1 MEAIQAILVVR
12 LGTSYNDSREKTI
25 GAVERAVAEAFPAY
39 EVRRAFT
46 SQRIIDKLKK
56 RDQRSIDNLK
66 EALDRAAADG
76 IKSLIVQ
83 PTHLMDG
90 FEYMD
95 VKAEVEA
102 NQGRFERLAL
112 GAPLLASEA
121 DLDAVI
127 RAMAGELGGYDD
139 GKTALCL
146 MGHGTDA
153 ASNQVYQKMQDRMI
167 AVGYANYYIGTVE
180 AQPDLQAVI
189 EKLGAQ
195 KHYQRA
201 VLQPLMVVA
210 GDHANQD
217 MAGEEEDSWKS
228 QFVASGNFES
238 VDCQIAG
245 LGEIDAIQQIYV
257 AHTKAA
263 IDSLGD
269 IATTASADSD
279 VLADG
284 TYSAKFDTDSSMFH
298 VNEAYDGRGT
308 LTVKNGKMTLH
319 IVMPSQNIVNLFL
332 GTAEDAQKDGAKL
345 IQPTTEEV
353 TYSDG
358 SKEEVYAFDVP
369 VEALDQEFDLALI
382 GTKGKWYDHKVS
394 VSDAKAE

>member
-1 MEAIQAILVVR
+1 MEPRQAILVVSF
-12 LGTSYNDSREKTI
+12 GTSYNDSREKTI

-127 RAMAGELGGYDD
+127 LAMAGELGGYDD

-167 AVGYANYYIGTVE
+167 AGGYANYYIGTVE

-228 QFVASGNFES
+228 RLERAGYQVE
-238 VDCQIAG
+238 CRIRG
-245 LGEIDAIQQIYV
+245 LGEVEAIRKLYV
-257 AHTKAA
+257 AH
-263 IDSLGD
+263 
-269 IATTASADSD
+269 
-279 VLADG
+279 
-284 TYSAKFDTDSSMFH
+284 
-298 VNEAYDGRGT
+298 
-308 LTVKNGKMTLH
+308 VKSRVGKM
-319 IVMPSQNIVNLFL
+319 
-332 GTAEDAQKDGAKL
+332 KK
-345 IQPTTEEV
+345 
-353 TYSDG
+353 
-358 SKEEVYAFDVP
+358 
-369 VEALDQEFDLALI
+369 I
-382 GTKGKWYDHKVS
+382 GWITGKKRLLYTGRHFWNRKCR
-394 VSDAKAE
+394 KKTWWQRICRI

>member
-1 MEAIQAILVVR
+1 MEPRQAILVVSF
-12 LGTSYNDSREKTI
+12 GTSYNDSREKTI

-46 SQRIIDKLKK
+46 SQRIIDKLKE

-167 AVGYANYYIGTVE
+167 A
-180 AQPDLQAVI
+180 
-189 EKLGAQ
+189 
-195 KHYQRA
+195 
-201 VLQPLMVVA
+201 

-217 MAGEEEDSWKS
+217 MAGEKEDSWKS
-228 QFVASGNFES
+228 RLERAGYQVE
-238 VDCQIAG
+238 CRIRG
-245 LGEIDAIQQIYV
+245 LGEVEAIRKLYV
-257 AHTKAA
+257 AH
-263 IDSLGD
+263 
-269 IATTASADSD
+269 
-279 VLADG
+279 V
-284 TYSAKFDTDSSMFH
+284 
-298 VNEAYDGRGT
+298 R
-308 LTVKNGKMTLH
+308 
-319 IVMPSQNIVNLFL
+319 
-332 GTAEDAQKDGAKL
+332 
-345 IQPTTEEV
+345 EV
-353 TYSDG
+353 EWE
-358 SKEEVYAFDVP
+358 K
-369 VEALDQEFDLALI
+369 
-382 GTKGKWYDHKVS
+382 
-394 VSDAKAE
+394 

>member
-1 MEAIQAILVVR
+1 MEPRQAILVVSF
-12 LGTSYNDSREKTI
+12 GTSYNDSREKTI

-39 EVRRAFT
+39 EMRRAFT

-127 RAMAGELGGYDD
+127 LAMAGELGGYDD

-167 AVGYANYYIGTVE
+167 AGGYANYYIGTLSE
-180 AQPDLQAVI
+180 GSAAAAHGGCRRPC
-189 EKLGAQ
+189 E
-195 KHYQRA
+195 
-201 VLQPLMVVA
+201 
-210 GDHANQD
+210 
-217 MAGEEEDSWKS
+217 
-228 QFVASGNFES
+228 SG
-238 VDCQIAG
+238 
-245 LGEIDAIQQIYV
+245 Y
-257 AHTKAA
+257 
-263 IDSLGD
+263 
-269 IATTASADSD
+269 
-279 VLADG
+279 
-284 TYSAKFDTDSSMFH
+284 
-298 VNEAYDGRGT
+298 GR
-308 LTVKNGKMTLH
+308 
-319 IVMPSQNIVNLFL
+319 
-332 GTAEDAQKDGAKL
+332 
-345 IQPTTEEV
+345 
-353 TYSDG
+353 
-358 SKEEVYAFDVP
+358 
-369 VEALDQEFDLALI
+369 
-382 GTKGKWYDHKVS
+382 
-394 VSDAKAE
+394 

>member
-1 MEAIQAILVVR
+1 MEPRQAILVVSF
-12 LGTSYNDSREKTI
+12 GTSYNDSREKAI
-25 GAVERAVAEAFPAY
+25 GAVERAVAEAFPTY

-112 GAPLLASEA
+112 G
-121 DLDAVI
+121 
-127 RAMAGELGGYDD
+127 
-139 GKTALCL
+139 
-146 MGHGTDA
+146 HGTDA

-167 AVGYANYYIGTVE
+167 AGGYANYYIGTVE

-189 EKLGAQ
+189 EKLGEQ

-228 QFVASGNFES
+228 RLERAGYQVE
-238 VDCQIAG
+238 CRIRG
-245 LGEIDAIQQIYV
+245 LGEVEAIRKLYV
-257 AHTKAA
+257 AH
-263 IDSLGD
+263 
-269 IATTASADSD
+269 
-279 VLADG
+279 VR
-284 TYSAKFDTDSSMFH
+284 
-298 VNEAYDGRGT
+298 EAEWE
-308 LTVKNGKMTLH
+308 K
-319 IVMPSQNIVNLFL
+319 
-332 GTAEDAQKDGAKL
+332 
-345 IQPTTEEV
+345 
-353 TYSDG
+353 
-358 SKEEVYAFDVP
+358 
-369 VEALDQEFDLALI
+369 
-382 GTKGKWYDHKVS
+382 
-394 VSDAKAE
+394 

>member
-1 MEAIQAILVVR
+1 MEPRQAILVVSF
-12 LGTSYNDSREKTI
+12 GTSYNDSREKTI

-95 VKAEVEA
+95 VKA
-102 NQGRFERLAL
+102 
-112 GAPLLASEA
+112 

-167 AVGYANYYIGTVE
+167 AGGYANYYIGTVE

-228 QFVASGNFES
+228 RLERAGYQVE
-238 VDCQIAG
+238 CRIRG
-245 LGEIDAIQQIYV
+245 LGEVEAIRKLYV
-257 AHTKAA
+257 AH
-263 IDSLGD
+263 
-269 IATTASADSD
+269 
-279 VLADG
+279 VR
-284 TYSAKFDTDSSMFH
+284 
-298 VNEAYDGRGT
+298 EAEWE
-308 LTVKNGKMTLH
+308 K
-319 IVMPSQNIVNLFL
+319 
-332 GTAEDAQKDGAKL
+332 
-345 IQPTTEEV
+345 
-353 TYSDG
+353 
-358 SKEEVYAFDVP
+358 
-369 VEALDQEFDLALI
+369 
-382 GTKGKWYDHKVS
+382 
-394 VSDAKAE
+394 

>member
-1 MEAIQAILVVR
+1 MEPRQAILVVSF
-12 LGTSYNDSREKTI
+12 GTSYNDSREKAI
-25 GAVERAVAEAFPAY
+25 GAVERAVAEAFPTY

-56 RDQRSIDNLK
+56 RDQQSIDNLK

-76 IKSLIVQ
+76 IKNLIVQ

-146 MGHGTDA
+146 MGHGTNA

-167 AVGYANYYIGTVE
+167 AGGYANYYIGTVE

-189 EKLGAQ
+189 EKLGEQ

-228 QFVASGNFES
+228 RLERAGYQVE
-238 VDCQIAG
+238 CCIRG
-245 LGEIDAIQQIYV
+245 LGEFEAIRKLYV
-257 AHTKAA
+257 AH
-263 IDSLGD
+263 
-269 IATTASADSD
+269 
-279 VLADG
+279 VR
-284 TYSAKFDTDSSMFH
+284 
-298 VNEAYDGRGT
+298 EAEWE
-308 LTVKNGKMTLH
+308 K
-319 IVMPSQNIVNLFL
+319 
-332 GTAEDAQKDGAKL
+332 
-345 IQPTTEEV
+345 
-353 TYSDG
+353 
-358 SKEEVYAFDVP
+358 
-369 VEALDQEFDLALI
+369 
-382 GTKGKWYDHKVS
+382 
-394 VSDAKAE
+394 

>member
-1 MEAIQAILVVR
+1 MEPRQAILVVSF
-12 LGTSYNDSREKTI
+12 GTSYNDSREKTI

-127 RAMAGELGGYDD
+127 RAMAGELDGYDD

-167 AVGYANYYIGTVE
+167 AG
-180 AQPDLQAVI
+180 

-228 QFVASGNFES
+228 RLERAGYQVE
-238 VDCQIAG
+238 CRIRG
-245 LGEIDAIQQIYV
+245 LGEVEAIWKLYV
-257 AHTKAA
+257 AH
-263 IDSLGD
+263 
-269 IATTASADSD
+269 
-279 VLADG
+279 VR
-284 TYSAKFDTDSSMFH
+284 
-298 VNEAYDGRGT
+298 EAEWE
-308 LTVKNGKMTLH
+308 K
-319 IVMPSQNIVNLFL
+319 
-332 GTAEDAQKDGAKL
+332 
-345 IQPTTEEV
+345 
-353 TYSDG
+353 
-358 SKEEVYAFDVP
+358 
-369 VEALDQEFDLALI
+369 
-382 GTKGKWYDHKVS
+382 
-394 VSDAKAE
+394 

>member
-1 MEAIQAILVVR
+1 MEPRQAILVVSF
-12 LGTSYNDSREKTI
+12 GTSYNDSREKTI

-127 RAMAGELGGYDD
+127 RAMAGELDGYDD

-167 AVGYANYYIGTVE
+167 AGGYANYYIGTVEAQPDLQAVIEKLGAQKHYQRAVLQPLMVVAGDHANQGRFERLALGAPLLASEADLDAVIRAMAGELDGYDDGKTALCLMGHGTDAASNQVYQKMQDRMIAGGYANYYIGTVE

-228 QFVASGNFES
+228 RLERAGYQVE
-238 VDCQIAG
+238 CRIRG
-245 LGEIDAIQQIYV
+245 LGEVEAIRKLYV
-257 AHTKAA
+257 AH
-263 IDSLGD
+263 
-269 IATTASADSD
+269 
-279 VLADG
+279 VR
-284 TYSAKFDTDSSMFH
+284 
-298 VNEAYDGRGT
+298 EAEWE
-308 LTVKNGKMTLH
+308 K
-319 IVMPSQNIVNLFL
+319 
-332 GTAEDAQKDGAKL
+332 
-345 IQPTTEEV
+345 
-353 TYSDG
+353 
-358 SKEEVYAFDVP
+358 
-369 VEALDQEFDLALI
+369 
-382 GTKGKWYDHKVS
+382 
-394 VSDAKAE
+394 

>member
-1 MEAIQAILVVR
+1 MEPRQAILVVSF
-12 LGTSYNDSREKTI
+12 GTSYNDSREKTI

-102 NQGRFERLAL
+102 NQGRFERLTL

-127 RAMAGELGGYDD
+127 LAMAGELGGYDD

-153 ASNQVYQKMQDRMI
+153 SGCVLLSDISSHTFSALR
-167 AVGYANYYIGTVE
+167 YANYYIGTVE

-228 QFVASGNFES
+228 RLERAGYQVE
-238 VDCQIAG
+238 CRIRG
-245 LGEIDAIQQIYV
+245 LGEVEAIRKLYV
-257 AHTKAA
+257 AH
-263 IDSLGD
+263 
-269 IATTASADSD
+269 
-279 VLADG
+279 VR
-284 TYSAKFDTDSSMFH
+284 
-298 VNEAYDGRGT
+298 EAEGE
-308 LTVKNGKMTLH
+308 K
-319 IVMPSQNIVNLFL
+319 
-332 GTAEDAQKDGAKL
+332 
-345 IQPTTEEV
+345 
-353 TYSDG
+353 
-358 SKEEVYAFDVP
+358 
-369 VEALDQEFDLALI
+369 
-382 GTKGKWYDHKVS
+382 
-394 VSDAKAE
+394 

>member
-1 MEAIQAILVVR
+1 MEPRQAILVVSF
-12 LGTSYNDSREKTI
+12 GTSYNDSREKTI

-46 SQRIIDKLKK
+46 SQRIIDKLK
-56 RDQRSIDNLK
+56 N
-66 EALDRAAADG
+66 RAAADG

-127 RAMAGELGGYDD
+127 RAMAGELDGYDD

-167 AVGYANYYIGTVE
+167 AGGYANYYIGTVE

-228 QFVASGNFES
+228 RLERAGYQVE
-238 VDCQIAG
+238 CRIRG
-245 LGEIDAIQQIYV
+245 LGEVEAIRKLYV
-257 AHTKAA
+257 AH
-263 IDSLGD
+263 
-269 IATTASADSD
+269 
-279 VLADG
+279 VR
-284 TYSAKFDTDSSMFH
+284 
-298 VNEAYDGRGT
+298 EAEWE
-308 LTVKNGKMTLH
+308 K
-319 IVMPSQNIVNLFL
+319 
-332 GTAEDAQKDGAKL
+332 
-345 IQPTTEEV
+345 
-353 TYSDG
+353 
-358 SKEEVYAFDVP
+358 
-369 VEALDQEFDLALI
+369 
-382 GTKGKWYDHKVS
+382 
-394 VSDAKAE
+394 

>member
-1 MEAIQAILVVR
+1 MEPRQAILVVSF
-12 LGTSYNDSREKTI
+12 GTSYNDSREKTI

-127 RAMAGELGGYDD
+127 RAMAGELDGYDD

-167 AVGYANYYIGTVE
+167 AGGYANYYIGT
-180 AQPDLQAVI
+180 
-189 EKLGAQ
+189 
-195 KHYQRA
+195 

-228 QFVASGNFES
+228 RLERAGYQVE
-238 VDCQIAG
+238 CRIRG
-245 LGEIDAIQQIYV
+245 LGEVEAIRKLYV
-257 AHTKAA
+257 AH
-263 IDSLGD
+263 
-269 IATTASADSD
+269 
-279 VLADG
+279 VR
-284 TYSAKFDTDSSMFH
+284 
-298 VNEAYDGRGT
+298 EA
-308 LTVKNGKMTLH
+308 
-319 IVMPSQNIVNLFL
+319 
-332 GTAEDAQKDGAKL
+332 E
-345 IQPTTEEV
+345 
-353 TYSDG
+353 
-358 SKEEVYAFDVP
+358 
-369 VEALDQEFDLALI
+369 
-382 GTKGKWYDHKVS
+382 
-394 VSDAKAE
+394 

>member
-1 MEAIQAILVVR
+1 MEPRQAILVVSF
-12 LGTSYNDSREKTI
+12 GTSYNDSREKTI

-102 NQGRFERLAL
+102 NQGRFERLTL

-127 RAMAGELGGYDD
+127 LAMAGELGGYDD

-153 ASNQVYQKMQDRMI
+153 ASNQVYQKM
-167 AVGYANYYIGTVE
+167 
-180 AQPDLQAVI
+180 
-189 EKLGAQ
+189 
-195 KHYQRA
+195 
-201 VLQPLMVVA
+201 
-210 GDHANQD
+210 
-217 MAGEEEDSWKS
+217 
-228 QFVASGNFES
+228 
-238 VDCQIAG
+238 
-245 LGEIDAIQQIYV
+245 
-257 AHTKAA
+257 
-263 IDSLGD
+263 
-269 IATTASADSD
+269 
-279 VLADG
+279 
-284 TYSAKFDTDSSMFH
+284 
-298 VNEAYDGRGT
+298 
-308 LTVKNGKMTLH
+308 
-319 IVMPSQNIVNLFL
+319 
-332 GTAEDAQKDGAKL
+332 
-345 IQPTTEEV
+345 
-353 TYSDG
+353 
-358 SKEEVYAFDVP
+358 
-369 VEALDQEFDLALI
+369 
-382 GTKGKWYDHKVS
+382 
-394 VSDAKAE
+394 

>member
-1 MEAIQAILVVR
+1 MEMKQAILVVSF
-12 LGTSYNDSREKTI
+12 GTSYNDSREKTI
-25 GAVERAVAEAFPAY
+25 GAIEHAVAEAFPAY

-56 RDQRSIDNLK
+56 RDQISIDNLK

-76 IKSLIVQ
+76 MKRLIVQ

-102 NQGRFERLAL
+102 NQGRFDRLSL
-112 GAPLLASEA
+112 GAPLLASES

-127 RAMAGELGGYDD
+127 QAMAGELGECDD
-139 GKTALCL
+139 GRTALCL

-167 AVGYANYYIGTVE
+167 AGGYANYYIGTVE

-189 EKLGAQ
+189 RKLGEQ

-217 MAGEEEDSWKS
+217 MAGEQEDSWKNRLERAGY
-228 QFVASGNFES
+228 QVE
-238 VDCQIAG
+238 CRIRG
-245 LGEIDAIQQIYV
+245 LGEVEAVRRLYV
-257 AHTKAA
+257 AH
-263 IDSLGD
+263 
-269 IATTASADSD
+269 
-279 VLADG
+279 VR
-284 TYSAKFDTDSSMFH
+284 
-298 VNEAYDGRGT
+298 EAERE
-308 LTVKNGKMTLH
+308 
-319 IVMPSQNIVNLFL
+319 I
-332 GTAEDAQKDGAKL
+332 
-345 IQPTTEEV
+345 
-353 TYSDG
+353 
-358 SKEEVYAFDVP
+358 KE
-369 VEALDQEFDLALI
+369 
-382 GTKGKWYDHKVS
+382 S
-394 VSDAKAE
+394 

>member
-1 MEAIQAILVVR
+1 M
-12 LGTSYNDSREKTI
+12 
-25 GAVERAVAEAFPAY
+25 
-39 EVRRAFT
+39 
-46 SQRIIDKLKK
+46 KK

-127 RAMAGELGGYDD
+127 LAMAGELG
-139 GKTALCL
+139 
-146 MGHGTDA
+146 
-153 ASNQVYQKMQDRMI
+153 
-167 AVGYANYYIGTVE
+167 GYANYYIGTVE

-228 QFVASGNFES
+228 RLERAGYQVE
-238 VDCQIAG
+238 CRIRG
-245 LGEIDAIQQIYV
+245 LGEVEAIRKLYV
-257 AHTKAA
+257 AH
-263 IDSLGD
+263 
-269 IATTASADSD
+269 
-279 VLADG
+279 VR
-284 TYSAKFDTDSSMFH
+284 
-298 VNEAYDGRGT
+298 EAEWE
-308 LTVKNGKMTLH
+308 K
-319 IVMPSQNIVNLFL
+319 
-332 GTAEDAQKDGAKL
+332 
-345 IQPTTEEV
+345 
-353 TYSDG
+353 
-358 SKEEVYAFDVP
+358 
-369 VEALDQEFDLALI
+369 
-382 GTKGKWYDHKVS
+382 
-394 VSDAKAE
+394 

>member
-1 MEAIQAILVVR
+1 MEPRQAILVVSF
-12 LGTSYNDSREKTI
+12 GTSYNDSREKTI

-66 EALDRAAADG
+66 EALDRAVADG

-127 RAMAGELGGYDD
+127 RAMTGELGGYDD

-153 ASNQVYQKMQDRMI
+153 ASNQVYQDR
-167 AVGYANYYIGTVE
+167 
-180 AQPDLQAVI
+180 
-189 EKLGAQ
+189 KS
-195 KHYQRA
+195 
-201 VLQPLMVVA
+201 VV
-210 GDHANQD
+210 
-217 MAGEEEDSWKS
+217 
-228 QFVASGNFES
+228 
-238 VDCQIAG
+238 
-245 LGEIDAIQQIYV
+245 
-257 AHTKAA
+257 
-263 IDSLGD
+263 
-269 IATTASADSD
+269 
-279 VLADG
+279 
-284 TYSAKFDTDSSMFH
+284 
-298 VNEAYDGRGT
+298 
-308 LTVKNGKMTLH
+308 
-319 IVMPSQNIVNLFL
+319 
-332 GTAEDAQKDGAKL
+332 
-345 IQPTTEEV
+345 
-353 TYSDG
+353 
-358 SKEEVYAFDVP
+358 
-369 VEALDQEFDLALI
+369 
-382 GTKGKWYDHKVS
+382 
-394 VSDAKAE
+394 

>member
-1 MEAIQAILVVR
+1 MEPRQAILVVSF
-12 LGTSYNDSREKTI
+12 GTSYNDSPEKTI
-25 GAVERAVAEAFPAY
+25 GAVERAVAEAFPTY

-102 NQGRFERLAL
+102 NQGRFERLTL

-127 RAMAGELGGYDD
+127 LAMAGELGGYDD

-146 MGHGTDA
+146 M
-153 ASNQVYQKMQDRMI
+153 VYQKMQDRMI
-167 AVGYANYYIGTVE
+167 AGGYANYYIGTVE

-228 QFVASGNFES
+228 RLERAGYQVE
-238 VDCQIAG
+238 CRIRG
-245 LGEIDAIQQIYV
+245 LGEVEAIRKLYV
-257 AHTKAA
+257 AH
-263 IDSLGD
+263 
-269 IATTASADSD
+269 
-279 VLADG
+279 VR
-284 TYSAKFDTDSSMFH
+284 
-298 VNEAYDGRGT
+298 EAEWE
-308 LTVKNGKMTLH
+308 K
-319 IVMPSQNIVNLFL
+319 
-332 GTAEDAQKDGAKL
+332 
-345 IQPTTEEV
+345 
-353 TYSDG
+353 
-358 SKEEVYAFDVP
+358 
-369 VEALDQEFDLALI
+369 
-382 GTKGKWYDHKVS
+382 
-394 VSDAKAE
+394 